1 MSQDQINNSTLSEI
15 NHYLN
20 SIDGGKKEDIL
31 LLHQFIQNCITDA
44 ELSFHSGLNEEQ
56 KVVSNPI
63 IGYGSYQHRFAKG
76 KTALMFQIGLT
87 ANTNGISIH
96 IMGIRQKLD
105 LPNLISP
112 QIGKAKVSS
121 YCIQF
126 KRVQDINLDVLKTAI
141 VKGVEVSKQ

>member
-1 MSQDQINNSTLSEI
+1 
-15 NHYLN
+15 
-20 SIDGGKKEDIL
+20 
-31 LLHQFIQNCITDA
+31 
-44 ELSFHSGLNEEQ
+44 
-56 KVVSNPI
+56 
-63 IGYGSYQHRFAKG
+63 
-76 KTALMFQIGLT
+76 MFQIGLT

-112 QIGKAKVSS
+112 QIGKANVSS

>member
-20 SIDGGKKEDIL
+20 SIDDGKKEDIL
-31 LLHQFIQNCITDA
+31 LLHQFIQDCLTVT

-56 KVVSNPI
+56 KIVSNPI

-76 KTALMFQIGLT
+76 KIAPMFQIGLT

-112 QIGKAKVSS
+112 QIGKANVSS

>member
-1 MSQDQINNSTLSEI
+1 MSQDQINNTTLSEI

-20 SIDGGKKEDIL
+20 SIDDGKKEDIL
-31 LLHQFIQNCITDA
+31 LLHQFIQDCLTVT

-56 KVVSNPI
+56 KIVSNPI

-76 KTALMFQIGLT
+76 KIAPMFQIGLT

-112 QIGKAKVSS
+112 QIGKANVSS